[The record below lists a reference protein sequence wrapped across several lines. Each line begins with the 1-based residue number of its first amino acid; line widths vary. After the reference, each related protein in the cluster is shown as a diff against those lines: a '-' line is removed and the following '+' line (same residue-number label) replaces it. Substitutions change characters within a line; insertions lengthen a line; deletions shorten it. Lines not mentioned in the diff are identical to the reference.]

1 MKRVIMIRAYV
12 IRIPKY
18 EDCVRAIGAFLSVP
32 ETRHRFPGNV
42 MLVTQGHI
50 DALKREGIPYEDL
63 TDVPSQQNGKKP
75 RKTKSR
81 RSS

>member
-1 MKRVIMIRAYV
+1 MIRAYV
-12 IRIPKY
+12 IRIPKRK
-18 EDCVRAIGAFLSVP
+18 DCIRAIGAFLSVP
-32 ETRHRFPGNV
+32 EIRHRFPGNV

-63 TDVPSQQNGKKP
+63 TDAPSKRDGQKP
-75 RKTKSR
+75 RKTRSH